1 MTGRTLSAAP
11 ISSCCWG
18 TAIPGPTRRITSSIG
33 GGIGPSMLS
42 GYLVGRTIVEAFEK
56 DDVNKKH
63 LWPLNIR
70 YNELYGAK
78 QASLDIFRML
88 LLTSSDHDL
97 NFGMNYQ
104 LLKEEDVLKAGLGD
118 EFHLNITETAKRV
131 FKGLKNLRFL
141 NRLRLTVK
149 MMKQVRVHYKTY
161 PETPEDFEKWRRQ
174 TVHIFEDAKSKIALA
189 A

>member
-1 MTGRTLSAAP
+1 MVGNGIAVIGDAACLVNP
-11 ISSCCWG
+11 IH
-18 TAIPGPTRRITSSIG
+18 G

-42 GYLVGRTIVEAFEK
+42 GHLVGRAIVEAFEK
-56 DDVNKKH
+56 GGDANREH
-63 LWPLNIR
+63 LWPVNTR

-78 QASLDIFRML
+78 QASLDIFRMF
-88 LLTSSDHDL
+88 LLTSNDQDL

-118 EFHLNITETAKRV
+118 EFHLNITETARRV
-131 FKGLKNLRFL
+131 FKGLRNLRFL

-149 MMKQVRVHYKTY
+149 TMKQVRAHYKTY

-174 TVHIFEDAKSKIALA
+174 TVSLFKDAKSKIAA
-189 A
+189 